1 MSNNNDLKAIAE
13 RVRNEHAPKATSQAI
28 LPTTDAEAEIPTGET
43 GTPVIPEIEDEAF
56 TNEFEQ
62 EEPESVVNGED
73 EPNEDDEEEAVI
85 AGVSDFGD
93 GTSTMTENEVNTG
106 MTNVDFGDDFDIT
119 DEQIKDTM
127 PDIPLEVAEK
137 YFDKMRQEVL
147 AYRRKLILQNGMPL
161 DEATAAALAKLQ
173 KLGDENNVHYCKE
186 NPSAL
191 TIMVDKRDADKLEF
205 SKEEKEKMVKSK
217 VLQLKVVEDVTLK
230 TVKTKKVDKKRKLSV
245 LQNIETGVSMYGVP
259 LPLMN
264 DYVQF
269 KGSQIMQLIKAIRYQ
284 DTPVDEMIEKKASL
298 VFSQLVSSANIRK
311 TDENGRALMTY
322 NEFLNK
328 FLFHDLDM
336 ALYGI
341 LVASSMEEVEV
352 ELTCGNCSQP
362 FKTNYNI
369 KTLLTMEDMSDEFKE
384 RFDQVLANKSDP
396 DKLQEMYEEN
406 NKTSIV
412 ESPITHN
419 IYHLNYPTLARAIGM
434 YRSLDQND
442 ENMVYLSAFALFID
456 KMLVYDS
463 KAGDYLEIDEEEVL
477 TLMEALSSIPQ
488 EELDIIQQYL
498 TPKLYTPKFVLK
510 TKCDHCGNDMVNVMS
525 IDDMVFLR
533 ARDSSTEITS

>member
-56 TNEFEQ
+56 ANEFEQ

-93 GTSTMTENEVNTG
+93 GTSTMTENEVNAG
-106 MTNVDFGDDFDIT
+106 MTDVDFGDDFDIT

-328 FLFHDLDM
+328 FLFP
-336 ALYGI
+336 
-341 LVASSMEEVEV
+341 S
-352 ELTCGNCSQP
+352 
-362 FKTNYNI
+362 
-369 KTLLTMEDMSDEFKE
+369 
-384 RFDQVLANKSDP
+384 
-396 DKLQEMYEEN
+396 
-406 NKTSIV
+406 
-412 ESPITHN
+412 
-419 IYHLNYPTLARAIGM
+419 
-434 YRSLDQND
+434 
-442 ENMVYLSAFALFID
+442 
-456 KMLVYDS
+456 
-463 KAGDYLEIDEEEVL
+463 
-477 TLMEALSSIPQ
+477 
-488 EELDIIQQYL
+488 
-498 TPKLYTPKFVLK
+498 
-510 TKCDHCGNDMVNVMS
+510 
-525 IDDMVFLR
+525 
-533 ARDSSTEITS
+533 